1 MLSKF
6 DLEAFGYYDPDYE
19 EDIKR
24 GKSPLDMVEE
34 YANLS
39 GQKPDAAL
47 YEDLIN
53 EEYEEWVEERVLTDY
68 ERDYYYPENEL
79 KELSDLVYVI
89 YGYAFAKGWDL
100 DEALV
105 RVHQNNLARM
115 RQEDG
120 SILRREDG
128 KIIKN
133 PNTPKVDLSDL
144 V

>member
-6 DLEAFGYYDPDYE
+6 DLEAFGYYDPNYE
-19 EDIKR
+19 EDVKR
-24 GKSPLDMVEE
+24 SKSPLDMVKE
-34 YANLS
+34 YTTLS

-133 PNTPKVDLSDL
+133 PNTPKVNLSDL